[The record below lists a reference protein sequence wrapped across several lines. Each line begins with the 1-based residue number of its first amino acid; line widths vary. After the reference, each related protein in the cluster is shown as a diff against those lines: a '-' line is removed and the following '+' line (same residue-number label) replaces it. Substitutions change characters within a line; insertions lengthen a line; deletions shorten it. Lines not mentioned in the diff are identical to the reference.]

1 MSNNNYIPYDIE
13 LSNSFD
19 TVKIKSDVYS
29 YIMHLSTNYPNYKLV
44 HPNLVK
50 KVNYKTGNQIIE
62 KSAPQ
67 LTKDWNH
74 GNFIIEDNTE
84 ISRLSQYEYD
94 KYCLLSQE
102 NNNND
107 NSRFFKDAQE
117 ILKKLI
123 PKTKSVVKA
132 Q

>member
-29 YIMHLSTNYPNYKLV
+29 YIMHLSTNYPNYKMV
-44 HPNLVK
+44 DPYLVK
-50 KVNYKTGNQIIE
+50 KVNYKTGSQMIE
-62 KSAPQ
+62 KCAPQ

-94 KYCLLSQE
+94 KYCFLIECQE
-102 NNNND
+102 SNNTD
-107 NSRFFKDAQE
+107 NKRFFKDAQE

-123 PKTKSVVKA
+123 PKTNSV
-132 Q
+132 